1 MHFKML
7 SAICFNMSQSKIFS
21 SGNEL
26 KEIMEN
32 KTKNVLENGEQL
44 CLEDDASNTLLH
56 RYSF

>member
-1 MHFKML
+1 ML

-26 KEIMEN
+26 KEIIEN